1 MASLYTQ
8 LKNLRQEE
16 CCALVYNG
24 NDVSGN
30 LGTQVDLSNLGVA
43 WGCIYLMGPKLKV
56 LLQKNTISV
65 NIYVVM
71 KLLFSMFDVRIANV
85 FLAQEYEEG

>member
-1 MASLYTQ
+1 
-8 LKNLRQEE
+8 
-16 CCALVYNG
+16 
-24 NDVSGN
+24 
-30 LGTQVDLSNLGVA
+30 
-43 WGCIYLMGPKLKV
+43 MGPKLKV